1 MTSALDGVI
10 AQLAGAAGPNPFQ
23 PLVDG
28 LKQALQIGV
37 NVQPNGPHGSYSS
50 PLRAT
55 PDQATA
61 VVPGQTIV
69 RAIEIDLG
77 ASSGANLALANAAA
91 GPSSARDATSA
102 PPAPTHTP
110 AVKHNHVL
118 PTGIPAGQAPTGGG
132 PQRPLELLAVGLA
145 LAAAGGL
152 VLRLRPRRH

>member
-1 MTSALDGVI
+1 MTSKLG
-10 AQLAGAAGPNPFQ
+10 GGPNPFQ

-37 NVQPNGPHGSYSS
+37 NVQPHGPRGSYSS

-55 PDQATA
+55 PDQATG
-61 VVPGQTIV
+61 VVAGQTIV
-69 RAIEIDLG
+69 RAVEIDLG
-77 ASSGANLALANAAA
+77 GGSGADLALANAAA
-91 GPSSARDATSA
+91 GPSSATDATSA
-102 PPAPTHTP
+102 PPAPPTHSA

-118 PTGIPAGQAPTGGG
+118 PTGIPAGQGPTGGG
-132 PQRPLELLAVGLA
+132 PRLPLELLAVGLA